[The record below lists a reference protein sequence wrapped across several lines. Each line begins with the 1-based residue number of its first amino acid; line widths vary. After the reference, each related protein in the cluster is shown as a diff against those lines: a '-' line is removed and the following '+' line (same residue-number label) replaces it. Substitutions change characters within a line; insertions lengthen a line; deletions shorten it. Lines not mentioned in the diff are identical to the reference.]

1 MMHTHPRPRRWKAL
15 AAALL
20 LSLLAAACGG
30 TDEAAET
37 AETTGAT
44 DDPAVE
50 VGQGTEEVADAEAQD
65 SALQQAYEEDPQVV
79 GLDPIDPP
87 ADLMDVST
95 VETAEYAVDGPPRV
109 AFAIQA
115 PEFSWPATY
124 NDAVEARA
132 AEAYPDAELILS
144 PTGLGEAD
152 TQIGAIEDLLVQQP
166 DVLIIT
172 PLTDVSGPVEQA
184 AAQGVP
190 VVLCTG
196 TAETDAY
203 VSRVDRDNYLNGAI
217 GAEWIAREMGY
228 EGNVVLL
235 SGPAGTPTAE
245 ARLQAATDVFES
257 YPDITILA
265 QEATNWDA
273 AEGKTAMQAIL
284 ARGEQI
290 DAVWTDGAGQATGA
304 IEAYTDEGLEVPPF
318 AAEPL
323 NGFLRL
329 AEEEGF
335 PFIAVGY
342 PPAQSAQCLDTA
354 MAITQGEPVP
364 SFVNVDVPI
373 FDTDEL
379 DEWYRPNCG
388 DDLWFPTP
396 LSDEELVEQGICE
409 S

>member
-1 MMHTHPRPRRWKAL
+1 MMRVNHGSRARIGAAAMLLCLLLTACAADDSADTGDTSSDAPAEEVAATDPETGDSGDAAGASSAL
-15 AAALL
+15 AQAY
-20 LSLLAAACGG
+20 
-30 TDEAAET
+30 
-37 AETTGAT
+37 T
-44 DDPAVE
+44 DDPAMI
-50 VGQGTEEVADAEAQD
+50 
-65 SALQQAYEEDPQVV
+65 

-87 ADLMDVST
+87 ADLIEVQEVDTS
-95 VETAEYAVDGPPRV
+95 EYAVDGPARV

-124 NDAVEARA
+124 NDAVTARA
-132 AEAYPDAELILS
+132 EQAYPEAELILS

-166 DVLIIT
+166 DVLIVT
-172 PLTDVSGPVEQA
+172 PLTDVRGPIEQA

-203 VSRVDRDNYLNGAI
+203 TSRVDRDNYLNGAI

-265 QEATNWDA
+265 QQATNWDA

-284 ARGEQI
+284 AQGETI

-304 IEAYTDEGLEVPPF
+304 IEAWTDEGLTVPPF

-329 AEEEGF
+329 ADELGF
-335 PFIAVGY
+335 PFVAVGY
-342 PPAQSAQCLDTA
+342 PPSQSAQCLDTA
-354 MAITQGEPVP
+354 MAVLAGEPVP
-364 SFVNVDVPI
+364 SFVNVEVPI
-373 FDTDEL
+373 FTAEEL
-379 DEWYRPNCG
+379 ADWYRPDCG
-388 DDLWFPTP
+388 DDLWLPTP
-396 LSDEELVEQGICE
+396 LSDEELVEQGLCDA
-409 S
+409 